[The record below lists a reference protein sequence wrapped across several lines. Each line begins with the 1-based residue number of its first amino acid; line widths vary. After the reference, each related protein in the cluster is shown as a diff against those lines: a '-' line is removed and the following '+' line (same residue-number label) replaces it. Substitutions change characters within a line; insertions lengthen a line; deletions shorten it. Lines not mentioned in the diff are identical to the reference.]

1 MDKIIASAT
10 SVQEKLKAL
19 EQSCKGLNQQE
30 IEGVYKHIH
39 TLGED
44 SLVLLNQAQKINFG
58 NIFSDLQLFKRV
70 RESIRELDQICIYL
84 NYLNDRIQGYRG
96 FLKELGFQSEK
107 LIMEFRQRGN
117 ILQKLHLDTQ
127 DLSIQRQ
134 MIGLIIKLC
143 PKDLSFNPEL
153 FQLML
158 IPFKCLQQQNR
169 QDIELLDSLAS
180 VLLSQCDGKGE
191 ADQNQVHDWMCLI
204 SGIVQH
210 AYEGNTLGLNILLSK
225 IKQDYLSDL
234 LISNKNYML
243 DNYFK
248 NSQDTIKIF
257 QGLTSH
263 SISQEAI
270 FIIKTVSQMFYDILK
285 DQNDEQYLHI
295 LREVY
300 QEFILTKILENLQM
314 LQLTYEI
321 IDLLLFYIIGMSSID
336 QEPFKRSIKL
346 MVSRLTLNASLKFN
360 TTDYITP
367 RFQFLQMINYNYK
380 QLNQIEDFHKIY
392 KYFEEK
398 SQEKYKYTQ
407 INKCYP
413 WEFPTVKSQITPKSS
428 LQQRDSKDFVG
439 LENLTNTCFMN
450 SILQSLYM
458 TESFRKF
465 VLQMQIPNSILQLTP
480 QTSLWNCLKKLFTQL
495 TYQNYGYCS
504 PYELKRS
511 LRQPYCNTNDQQD
524 VGEFVHHFLEDL
536 FEVTPNEAF
545 KTTIG
550 NLFFGYQRQIIKCY
564 NCVKPQP
571 NYGYKEKFLGI
582 DLHFNKQNNIDI
594 ISMIK
599 KAYEEEQIEF
609 TCERCRQ
616 KTNKIYKS
624 QQLLQ
629 LPSVLFMTLHRFT
642 YDQNSQTMT
651 KILTKVPFQF
661 QIDFREAFPS
671 NHLNSQD
678 SVYNLY
684 AFIVHLGKNSSSGHY
699 ICYARQLNKSDT
711 WIAFDDTMI
720 SVFQL
725 SSKQLD
731 EELIVEE
738 SPYLLFYQNLSGQ
751 PLIFN
756 N

>member
-10 SVQEKLKAL
+10 SVKEKLKAL
-19 EQSCKGLNQQE
+19 EQSYKVLNQQE

-44 SLVLLNQAQKINFG
+44 SLVLLDQAQKINFG
-58 NIFSDLQLFKRV
+58 YIFNDLQLFKRV
-70 RESIRELDQICIYL
+70 SESIRELDQICMYL
-84 NYLNDRIQGYRG
+84 KYIDRNYVQKAY
-96 FLKELGFQSEK
+96 LKELGFQSEK
-107 LIMEFRQRGN
+107 LIMEFRQKGN
-117 ILQKLHLDTQ
+117 ILQKMHLDTQ
-127 DLSIQRQ
+127 DLKIQRQ
-134 MIGLIIKLC
+134 MIEMIIKLC

-158 IPFKCLQQQNR
+158 IPFKCYQQLNPK
-169 QDIELLDSLAS
+169 DNDLLDNLAS
-180 VLLSQCDGKGE
+180 VLLQQCNGQGQ
-191 ADQNQVHDWMCLI
+191 ANQNQVHDWLVLI
-204 SGIVQH
+204 SGIIQH
-210 AYEGNTLGLNILLSK
+210 AYEGNTQGLHILLKK
-225 IKQDYLSDL
+225 ISQDYLSEL
-234 LISNKNYML
+234 LIRHKNYML

-257 QGLTSH
+257 QGLVSH
-263 SISQEAI
+263 TICQEAI
-270 FIIKTVSQMFYDILK
+270 FIIKTVSQMFYNIVK
-285 DQNDEQYLHI
+285 DQNNSYYLDI

-300 QEFILTKILENLQM
+300 KEFILTKILENLQM
-314 LQLTYEI
+314 ISLAIDIL
-321 IDLLLFYIIGMSSID
+321 DLLLFYIIGMSQID
-336 QEPFKRSIKL
+336 NESFLRSINL
-346 MVSRLTLNASLKFN
+346 MINSLTLTASLRFQSR
-360 TTDYITP
+360 DFITP
-367 RFQFLQMINYNYK
+367 RYQFLQIIRQNYHS
-380 QLNQIEDFHKIY
+380 LNQIEEFQRIY
-392 KYFEEK
+392 TIFKEK
-398 SQEKYKYTQ
+398 SFEQTKYISQSNYQ
-407 INKCYP
+407 S
-413 WEFPTVKSQITPKSS
+413 WEFQNLKNQSTNNYS

-465 VLQMQIPNSILQLTP
+465 VLQMQFPDSNLQFTP
-480 QTSLWNCLKKLFTQL
+480 QTLKWSCLQKLFTQL
-495 TYQNYGYCS
+495 TYQNQGYCS

-511 LRQPYCNTNDQQD
+511 LRQPYSNTNDQQD

-536 FEVTPNEAF
+536 FNETQNEAF

-571 NYGYKEKFLGI
+571 NYGQKEKFLGI
-582 DLHFNKQNNIDI
+582 DLHFNKLNDINI

-651 KILTKVPFQF
+651 KILDKVPFQF
-661 QIDFREAFPS
+661 QIDFREAFP
-671 NHLNSQD
+671 NKHLNSQD

-684 AFIVHLGKNSSSGHY
+684 AFIVHLGKNSYSGHY
-699 ICYARQLNKSDT
+699 ICYARQLNKPDT

-720 SVFQL
+720 STFQYN
-725 SSKQLD
+725 SKQLD
-731 EELIVEE
+731 EELIAEE
-738 SPYLLFYQNLSGQ
+738 APYLLFYQNQSGQ